1 MPKTGET
8 ERGRKGRQYRDRS
21 PTDMVVDGNKAGA
34 RVRYGDDAARSA
46 EAAVKRVVGR
56 MFRQNTDRSN
66 P

>member
-1 MPKTGET
+1 
-8 ERGRKGRQYRDRS
+8 
-21 PTDMVVDGNKAGA
+21 MVVDGNKAGA
-34 RVRYGDDAARSA
+34 RVRYGDDEARSA